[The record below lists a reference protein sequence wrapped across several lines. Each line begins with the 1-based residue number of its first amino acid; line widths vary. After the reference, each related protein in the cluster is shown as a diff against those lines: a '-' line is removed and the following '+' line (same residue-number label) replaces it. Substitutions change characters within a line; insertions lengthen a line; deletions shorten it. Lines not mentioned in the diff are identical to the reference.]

1 MAGKVK
7 NKIVEAAWE
16 LFHEKGYDNTTIDDI
31 IRRSGTSKG
40 SFYYHFESKDAFLGT
55 LSTILDEKY
64 ETLLEEMNPDM
75 NSFEK
80 LLYLDVKMHEMLEEK
95 INVDLLASLYSTQ
108 IVAKEGS
115 LLDQNRFYYKML
127 HDIIEEGQ
135 RRGQICSEK
144 SVSEITKYY
153 AMCERALVSEW
164 CLHRGN
170 YSLADYSREY
180 FPMMLEHFRVKESR

>member
-64 ETLLEEMNPDM
+64 EELLDEMDAEM
-75 NSFEK
+75 NSFDK
-80 LLYLDVKMHEMLEEK
+80 LLYLDVKMHEMLEAK
-95 INVDLLASLYSTQ
+95 INVDLIASLYSTQ
-108 IVAKEGS
+108 LVAKEGS
-115 LLDQNRFYYKML
+115 LLDQNRIYYRT
-127 HDIIEEGQ
+127 ISNIVEEGQ
-135 RRGQICSEK
+135 KRGQILAEK
-144 SVSEITKYY
+144 TVSEITKYY
-153 AMCERALVSEW
+153 ALCERALVSEW
-164 CLHRGN
+164 CLHRGS
-170 YSLADYSREY
+170 YSLTDYSREY
-180 FPMMLEHFRVKESR
+180 FPLMMEHFRAE